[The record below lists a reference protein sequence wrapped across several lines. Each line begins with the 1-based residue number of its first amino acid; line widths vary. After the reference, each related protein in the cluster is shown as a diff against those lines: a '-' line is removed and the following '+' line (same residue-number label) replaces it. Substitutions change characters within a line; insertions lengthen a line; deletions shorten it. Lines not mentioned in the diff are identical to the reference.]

1 MKNKAGKIIGFIV
14 GMAGF
19 LTWFKVFILDT
30 IPREDEVPP
39 GLVLLT
45 SIFCGLVLGFA
56 GNLLQNY
63 LREQKSL

>member
-19 LTWFKVFILDT
+19 LTFFKVFILDT

-63 LREQKSL
+63 FRKTRA

>member
-1 MKNKAGKIIGFIV
+1 MENKAGKIIGFIV

-19 LTWFKVFILDT
+19 LTFFKVFILDT

-63 LREQKSL
+63 FRKTRA

>member
-14 GMAGF
+14 GMVGF
-19 LTWFKVFILDT
+19 LTFFKVFILDT

-63 LREQKSL
+63 FRKTRA